1 MGEEGTK
8 LICDALKF
16 NITLKELDLSGDADD
31 SNNIG
36 GTAGAKHVVNM
47 LLVNRSLTECNLSWL
62 GFGLEDVEGE
72 ALIRNALQGTAFECA
87 AIRIGSAV
95 YIDKIVPRPLRAV
108 VQTYDAPRGILYVQL
123 GSQWQGHNDF
133 NGEPYEG
140 RSILISEREV
150 CRSCVSSGASFV
162 VFR

>member
-1 MGEEGTK
+1 MRTAAGHAMGGGGANT
-8 LICDALKF
+8 LQPRTTCRAVPVPPAAL
-16 NITLKELDLSGDADD
+16 
-31 SNNIG
+31 
-36 GTAGAKHVVNM
+36 VVWARAEPPAY
-47 LLVNRSLTECNLSWL
+47 LVNRSLTECNLSWL

-108 VQTYDAPRGILYVQL
+108 VQTYDAPRGILHVQL